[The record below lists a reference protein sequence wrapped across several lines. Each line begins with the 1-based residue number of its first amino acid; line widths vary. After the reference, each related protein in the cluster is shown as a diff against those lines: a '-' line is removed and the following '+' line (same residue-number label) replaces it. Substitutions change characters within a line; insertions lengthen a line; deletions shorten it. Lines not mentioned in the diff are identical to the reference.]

1 MSPSTR
7 RMAAEASAP
16 DCRTISCHAASPFE
30 LFPTW
35 TFHRPAIAGIGA
47 SPTGAGANRLAW
59 NGYGAP
65 RVPREYWPSSR
76 PSFSVASTFVPY
88 SSKLRMSAPFS
99 NEPVVDVT
107 FSSPLKNDPLIAL
120 PDPAISKRNGTS
132 MPPLTTTEASHSPL
146 IDCASTRA
154 GRAARTSSAATN
166 RRGSV
171 LFIQCSCLSAVA
183 HCARRTKEK
192 ARKAVCLPGL
202 RYDCEP
208 VGVPNSYERTTSVDA
223 ARCRP
228 EASPATQHEHS
239 QQRTTN

>member
-1 MSPSTR
+1 MNLPSRYDPVSVPVSPSTR
-7 RMAAEASAP
+7 RIAADASAP

-88 SSKLRMSAPFS
+88 SSKLRTSAPFS
-99 NEPVVDVT
+99 KELVVDVT
-107 FSSPLKNDPLIAL
+107 FSSPLKNDPLMAL

-154 GRAARTSSAATN
+154 GSTARASSPAANT
-166 RRGSV
+166 RGIV
-171 LFIQCSCLSAVA
+171 IFIQCSYLSAVA
-183 HCARRTKEK
+183 TVRRRKKQKPGRRCASRACDTTVNPWVCRTLMS
-192 ARKAVCLPGL
+192 AQPPWTQR
-202 RYDCEP
+202 
-208 VGVPNSYERTTSVDA
+208 DA
-223 ARCRP
+223 
-228 EASPATQHEHS
+228 
-239 QQRTTN
+239 